1 MTMTPCEKM
10 GYKVGDKF
18 KVLSSVE
25 GFTEGQEIELYEDDG
40 TDMPLFSGENIY
52 YNHAAG
58 CNPGAYFLLSDV
70 EKITSSI
77 SGQEAKTNTITRL
90 KAAHAARRAAEAEYQ
105 SALQALREELGD
117 GFMVSEAAE
126 GEPEPE
132 EDMNDPAN
140 WREGD
145 LVRCVEGYGNQFE
158 AGRIYKL
165 RVDCSESWVSVEG
178 DDEGDQN
185 GLHASHFEFHSRPA
199 R

>member
-1 MTMTPCEKM
+1 MTPCEKM

-18 KVLSSVE
+18 KVLASVE
-25 GFTEGQEIELYEDDG
+25 GFIEGQEIELYEDDG
-40 TDMPLFSGENIY
+40 TDMPLFSGENFY
-52 YNHAAG
+52 HTHVG
-58 CNPGAYFLLSDV
+58 GSPGAYFLLSEV

-90 KAAHAARRAAEAEYQ
+90 KAAHAARRAAEAGYQ
-105 SALQALREELGD
+105 AALQALREELGD

-132 EDMNDPAN
+132 EDINDPAN

-145 LVRCVEGYGNQFE
+145 LVRCVEGCEDQFE

-165 RVDCSESWVSVEG
+165 RADCSESCVSVEE
-178 DDEGDQN
+178 DDEGDPN

>member
-1 MTMTPCEKM
+1 MTPCEKM

-40 TDMPLFSGENIY
+40 TDMPLFSGENNY
-52 YNHAAG
+52 HNHAG
-58 CNPGAYFLLSDV
+58 GNPGAYFPLSEV
-70 EKITSSI
+70 EKITSSA
-77 SGQEAKTNTITRL
+77 SERQAKTNTITRL
-90 KAAHAARRAAEAEYQ
+90 KAAHAARQAAEAEYQ
-105 SALQALREELGD
+105 SALQALREELGE
-117 GFMVSEAAE
+117 GFKVEAVPA
-126 GEPEPE
+126 GPEPE
-132 EDMNDPAN
+132 EDMNDPAS

-165 RVDCSESWVSVEG
+165 RADCSESWVSVEE
-178 DDEGDQN
+178 DDEGDPN

>member
-1 MTMTPCEKM
+1 MIMTPCEKM

-52 YNHAAG
+52 HNHVG
-58 CNPGAYFLLSDV
+58 GNPGAYFLLSEV
-70 EKITSSI
+70 EKITSSA
-77 SGQEAKTNTITRL
+77 SERQAKINTITRL
-90 KAAHAARRAAEAEYQ
+90 KAAHAARRAAEAGYQ
-105 SALQALREELGD
+105 AALQALREELGD

-132 EDMNDPAN
+132 EDINDPAN

-145 LVRCVEGYGNQFE
+145 LVRCVEGYEDQFE

-165 RVDCSESWVSVEG
+165 RADCSESWVSVEE

-185 GLHASHFEFHSRPA
+185 GLHASHFEFRSRPA